1 MFWII
6 SDPTHNLK
14 VVDLHGLVRPAA
26 RAESLH
32 VIGRVDLHC
41 ALLHFAIDAHAV
53 VDIVDLHTPT
63 HTHTQGFRLA
73 CKVWESQESPHPQ
86 PSLFQH
92 SSSPCSSNLTPWLFL
107 TLRPLFSGFLFWTH
121 AFIQACGRIT
131 QSIQL
136 WVMMTL
142 TAFHHV
148 LIAFSNFI
156 LGGKKHSES
165 YIFPLISSTSCPWSI
180 SRTKEA
186 PLPLSTLPGSCNT
199 HTTHTTPPFTKQ
211 TVPWNWGF
219 NLHFSVCLYCKKNVL
234 SF

>member
-1 MFWII
+1 MRV
-6 SDPTHNLK
+6 PGVTPP
-14 VVDLHGLVRPAA
+14 PAL
-26 RAESLH
+26 SLST
-32 VIGRVDLHC
+32 
-41 ALLHFAIDAHAV
+41 LLLTLLLQSHPMTF
-53 VDIVDLHTPT
+53 P
-63 HTHTQGFRLA
+63 HTQT
-73 CKVWESQESPHPQ
+73 
-86 PSLFQH
+86 SLFRISLLDTRIH
-92 SSSPCSSNLTPWLFL
+92 S
-107 TLRPLFSGFLFWTH
+107 G
-121 AFIQACGRIT
+121 
-131 QSIQL
+131 L
-136 WVMMTL
+136 WKNNTIHTAL
-142 TAFHHV
+142 GDDDPSTAFHHV